1 MKKSILYS
9 TMLLSV
15 IALAAC
21 SSPST
26 TNGTEKNSSSS
37 PSKATSTTNKA
48 DSLEVKN
55 GPLTK
60 VGQWTQTKDG
70 SVAKF

>member
-26 TNGTEKNSSSS
+26 TNGTEKIARHQHL
-37 PSKATSTTNKA
+37 KQLQQLIKQIA
-48 DSLEVKN
+48 
-55 GPLTK
+55 
-60 VGQWTQTKDG
+60 
-70 SVAKF
+70 